1 FKRDWLMA
9 NTYAVFPA
17 PADPRAEVEIA
28 GLLFGMFE
36 KNSYALCRYV
46 RAEDAE
52 PKLAILWPEITA
64 ETKCFYFGQVAFQ
77 EDVRQ
82 FFFTSLTEVKSASGK
97 TLEKH
102 RLLATPEMVS
112 AAKDF
117 LNALDLMTAEDGEE
131 YLAPESTFNP
141 AVQRHKQLVEF
152 RALNPTAEFPPVP
165 APLIKQLLPRPDLL
179 DAAQDYADT
188 LIRLWDI
195 KKVEKPVGKRGYGAS
210 LEDGKDGVAQLS
222 GVGGTEGS
230 LFDGLATGQN
240 NNKRHKSESVFGTA
254 TSGSVAA
261 AGFVP
266 GSGSVSVFGQGQGDL
281 AASGMVPFE
290 MASVR
295 EVGTSDPVKDFQALV
310 RIAIIN
316 TQQGVRPAGA
326 GWISVSLAVEQMK
339 AMVLK
344 LISTS
349 FGDQLYEKAID
360 CLKSLRAFLSHA
372 DFADVAMLAGRQED
386 DNETI
391 QDRVTTWNAFI
402 KEVKHMCL
410 QTSTS
415 PQRTDFWEMLV
426 KQHKTTLG
434 LLTTQEVP
442 VGAGGVSEAEAEQF
456 WEQSQDASLEVV
468 APVEDE
474 QDEDDLLALM
484 D

>member
-1 FKRDWLMA
+1 MTRKP
-9 NTYAVFPA
+9 NFPCSLK
-17 PADPRAEVEIA
+17 IS
-28 GLLFGMFE
+28 L
-36 KNSYALCRYV
+36 
-46 RAEDAE
+46 
-52 PKLAILWPEITA
+52 
-64 ETKCFYFGQVAFQ
+64 YFR
-77 EDVRQ
+77 EY
-82 FFFTSLTEVKSASGK
+82 L
-97 TLEKH
+97 
-102 RLLATPEMVS
+102 TPE
-112 AAKDF
+112 
-117 LNALDLMTAEDGEE
+117 T
-131 YLAPESTFNP
+131 TFNP
-141 AVQRHKQLVEF
+141 AVQRHKQLIEF

-179 DAAQDYADT
+179 DAAQGYADT

-195 KKVEKPVGKRGYGAS
+195 KKVEKPVGKRGYAAS
-210 LEDGKDGVAQLS
+210 LENDKDGVAQLS
-222 GVGGTEGS
+222 GMGGTEGS
-230 LFDGLATGQN
+230 LFDGLAAEQ

-254 TSGSVAA
+254 TTGSVVGA

-266 GSGSVSVFGQGQGDL
+266 GSGSGSAFGQGQSDL

-310 RIAIIN
+310 RIATIN

-360 CLKSLRAFLSHA
+360 CLKSLRVFLSHA
-372 DFADVAMLAGRQED
+372 DFADVAMLAGRKEED
-386 DNETI
+386 KETI
-391 QDRVTTWNAFI
+391 QQRVTTWNLFI

-415 PQRTDFWEMLV
+415 PQRIDFWDMLV
-426 KQHKTTLG
+426 KQHKKTLG
-434 LLTTQEVP
+434 LLTMQEVP
-442 VGAGGVSEAEAEQF
+442 VGSGGVSDTEAEQF
-456 WEQSQDASLEVV
+456 WEQSQDASVEVV
-468 APVEDE
+468 VPAEDE